1 MSENKKST
9 KHAFKAPAFQ
19 LYAKE
24 FLQDEAVIAMELEA
38 VGAYIILLCHQWTEG
53 SIPADPALVAR
64 ICRTTTERIEAIW
77 PQLEGKF
84 SRKES
89 HNKKRLVNRKLELI
103 RKEKNNFNASQTQHG
118 LNGAS
123 ARWHPECNRI
133 SPEINDLDGVAQ
145 MNPIESGWDSDG
157 SGSGSGSG
165 IGSGIGSEE
174 HTHTDSETEKEPE
187 TPREKH
193 FGNVPGTARW
203 KADDA
208 YHRFV
213 ERYQETGAAVIDADF
228 TEAFEFCWKT
238 LDWEQ
243 KAERVKALEV
253 HYEEYAANPR
263 FVPKPLAFLEK
274 EWQRP
279 VRPPAKSAAGP
290 NKQAQIE
297 EDWGGAR
304 ATR

>member
-24 FLQDEAVIAMELEA
+24 FLQDEAVIAMELDA

-53 SIPADPALVAR
+53 SIPADPALLAR
-64 ICRTTTERIEAIW
+64 ICRTTTERIEEIW

-123 ARWHPECNRI
+123 ARWRPERNPI

-145 MNPIESGWDSDG
+145 VNPIKSGWGSDSSG

-165 IGSGIGSEE
+165 IEE
-174 HTHTDSETEKEPE
+174 AETHTHTPDRSSVCVMPKAADLDGPTGQRFNEIWQRWPRKEHL
-187 TPREKH
+187 RR
-193 FGNVPGTARW
+193 ASQDW
-203 KADDA
+203 IS
-208 YHRFV
+208 FV
-213 ERYQETGAAVIDADF
+213 TVANESAVMACAERYLASGDVSRGAVMNLYN
-228 TEAFEFCWKT
+228 W
-238 LDWEQ
+238 LEQ
-243 KAERVKALEV
+243 QHRDGWAGEW
-253 HYEEYAANPR
+253 P
-263 FVPKPLAFLEK
+263 PPPMSK
-274 EWQRP
+274 EQR
-279 VRPPAKSAAGP
+279 
-290 NKQAQIE
+290 KQAE
-297 EDWGGAR
+297 SDALWGEVCG
-304 ATR
+304 TRKG